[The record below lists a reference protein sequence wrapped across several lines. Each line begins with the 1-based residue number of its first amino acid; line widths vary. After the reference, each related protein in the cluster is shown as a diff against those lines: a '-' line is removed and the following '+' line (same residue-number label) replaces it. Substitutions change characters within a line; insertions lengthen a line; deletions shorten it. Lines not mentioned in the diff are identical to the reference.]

1 MNELISKYLSD
12 YMHNPDPQYA
22 VMLKGEWGCGKSFF
36 VNKWIKEYK
45 PAGKKNSLKPIYV
58 SLYGLKDTSQITESI
73 DRVLHPLLY
82 SKGAKLTKRLLKIA
96 GKVVLKTSFDVNKN
110 GSEDISL
117 DATLDSLSILLS
129 KDINILGNKLIIF
142 DDLERCLID
151 MKLLL
156 GYINSFVEHG
166 SCHVILIGDETRV
179 VSRWKKTLIE
189 FKEKTVG
196 REFEIMPDVD
206 DAITCF
212 LHGYILS
219 DEWLQNQKSL
229 ITDIFQATECNNL
242 RILRQ
247 CLYDFNG
254 LYTEVRKSIGE
265 NDEPFMQSLLASYI
279 VVYCEY
285 RGKCHDLFS
294 QWEWSYDA
302 GIAGNNEM
310 KERISALCQKYKSI
324 EDRYNLDVLN
334 NDHVTYIVRW
344 IESGHSLNAYVV
356 GTLGM
361 MRHNTTYLEKLAGF
375 RDMPLEVFETE
386 CSALEQDV
394 VNNAFPNIFLLGRS
408 LAFLAFFDDNE
419 IFVVKPTVVS
429 EAKKHIKASYINQ
442 STKEDLYE
450 RRSEF
455 IQGVNSFGRF
465 RETAVGG
472 ADVIKYTDG
481 VFNDCDKNL
490 KNEFEV
496 VLSHITDDNVG
507 QLLGLSQKSTPD
519 KQCPYNLTSVFK
531 NIKVEDLFNSVQNLS
546 NKSLNILSSFLSSHY
561 GFSYRL
567 ENGSNR
573 FSDDCTVLSGLK
585 SKLVDEYKDRRSVD
599 RYVLGKFMHNLDGAI
614 KRARGDNDAIDV

>member
-1 MNELISKYLSD
+1 
-12 YMHNPDPQYA
+12 MHNPDPQYA

-45 PAGKKNSLKPIYV
+45 PAGKNNSLKPIYV

-82 SKGAKLTKRLLKIA
+82 SKGAKLTKRLLKIV
-96 GKVVLKTSFDVNKN
+96 GKVVLKTSFDVNKS

-166 SCHVILIGDETRV
+166 ACHVILVGDETRV

-196 REFEIMPDVD
+196 REFKIMPDVAG
-206 DAITCF
+206 AISCF
-212 LHGYILS
+212 LNGNIHS
-219 DEWLQNQKSL
+219 DKWLQNQKSL

-254 LYTEVRKSIGE
+254 LYAEVGDSIGK
-265 NDEPFMQSLLASYI
+265 NDDLFMQSLLASYI

-294 QWEWSYDA
+294 QWEWSYTA

-310 KERISALCQKYKSI
+310 KERISSLCQKYKSI
-324 EDRYNLDVLN
+324 EDRDNLDVLN
-334 NDHVTYIVRW
+334 TNHITNIVRW
-344 IESGHSLNAYVV
+344 IELGQSLNTYVK
-356 GTLGM
+356 GTLEM
-361 MRHNTTYLEKLAGF
+361 MRHNTTHLEKLAGF
-375 RDMPLEVFETE
+375 RDMSLAVFETE

-394 VNNAFPNIFLLGRS
+394 ADNAFPNIFLLGRS
-408 LAFLAFFDDNE
+408 LAFLAFFDDKK
-419 IFVVKPTVVS
+419 IYVVKQTVVS
-429 EAKKHIKASYINQ
+429 DAKKHVKEIYIKQ
-442 STKEDLYE
+442 STKEELYKQ
-450 RRSEF
+450 RNQF
-455 IQGVNSFGRF
+455 IQGLNSFGRF
-465 RETAVGG
+465 RETAVG
-472 ADVIKYTDG
+472 ADVIKFTDG
-481 VFNDCDKNL
+481 VFNNCDKNL
-490 KNEFEV
+490 KNKFEK
-496 VLSHITDDNVG
+496 VLSHITDDNVE
-507 QLLGLSQKSTPD
+507 QLLVLSQEPTPD

-531 NIKVEDLFNSVQNLS
+531 NIEVEDLFNSVCNLS
-546 NKSLNILSSFLSSHY
+546 NKSLNILSSFLSLHY
-561 GFSYRL
+561 GFSYCL
-567 ENGSNR
+567 GNGSNR
-573 FSDDCTVLSGLK
+573 FSDDYAVLSDLR
-585 SKLVDEYKDRRSVD
+585 SRLEIEYKNRRSVD
-599 RYVLGKFMHNLDGAI
+599 RYVLGNFMHNLDGAI

>member
-12 YMHNPDPQYA
+12 YLHNPDPQYA
-22 VMLKGEWGCGKSFF
+22 VMLKGKWGCGKSFF

-45 PAGKKNSLKPIYV
+45 PADRKKSLKPIYV

-82 SKGAKLTKRLLKIA
+82 SKGAKLTKKLLGIA
-96 GKVVLKTSFDVNKN
+96 GKVVLKTSLEGKKDGK
-110 GSEDISL
+110 GDISL

-166 SCHVILIGDETRV
+166 SCHVILVGDETRV

-212 LHGYILS
+212 LHGYIPS
-219 DEWLQNQKSL
+219 DEWLQNQKTL
-229 ITDIFQATECNNL
+229 ITDIFYATECNNL

-254 LYTEVRKSIGE
+254 LYAEVRDSIEE

-294 QWEWSYDA
+294 HWEWSYTA
-302 GIAGNNEM
+302 GIAVNSEM
-310 KERISALCQKYKSI
+310 MGQIRQKYKSV
-324 EDRYNLDVLN
+324 EERYNLDVLN
-334 NDHVTYIVRW
+334 TNHITNIVSW
-344 IESGHSLNAYVV
+344 IELGQSLNTYVK
-356 GTLGM
+356 GTLEM
-361 MRHNTTYLEKLAGF
+361 MRHNTTHLEKLAGF

-408 LAFLAFFDDNE
+408 LAFLAFFDHKSL
-419 IFVVKPTVVS
+419 FWMKQAVVS
-429 EAKKHIKASYINQ
+429 LAKKHVKESYTKQ
-442 STKEDLYE
+442 STKEELYE
-450 RRSEF
+450 QRNQF
-455 IQGVNSFGRF
+455 IQGLNSFGRF
-465 RETAVGG
+465 RETVVG

-490 KNEFEV
+490 KNKFER

-507 QLLGLSQKSTPD
+507 QLLGLSQEPTPD

-531 NIKVEDLFNSVQNLS
+531 NIEVEDLFNSVCNLS
-546 NKSLNILSSFLSSHY
+546 NKSLNILSSFLSLHY
-561 GFSYRL
+561 GFSCCL
-567 ENGSNR
+567 GNGSNM
-573 FSDDCTVLSGLK
+573 FSDDYAVLSDLR
-585 SKLVDEYKDRRSVD
+585 SRLEIEYKNRRSVD
-599 RYVLGKFMHNLDGAI
+599 RYVLGNFMHNLDGAI
-614 KRARGDNDAIDV
+614 KRASGYNDAIDL

>member
-12 YMHNPDPQYA
+12 YLHNPDPQYA
-22 VMLKGEWGCGKSFF
+22 VMLKGKWGCGKSFF

-45 PAGKKNSLKPIYV
+45 SADRKKSLKPIYV

-82 SKGAKLTKRLLKIA
+82 SKGAKLTKKLLGIA
-96 GKVVLKTSFDVNKN
+96 GKVVLKTSLEGKKDGK
-110 GSEDISL
+110 GDISL

-166 SCHVILIGDETRV
+166 SCHVILVGDETRV

-212 LHGYILS
+212 LHGYSPS

-229 ITDIFQATECNNL
+229 ITDIFHVTECNNL

-254 LYTEVRKSIGE
+254 LYAEVGDSIGK
-265 NDEPFMQSLLASYI
+265 NDDLFMQSLLASYI

-294 QWEWSYDA
+294 QWEWSYTA
-302 GIAGNNEM
+302 GIAVNSEM
-310 KERISALCQKYKSI
+310 MGQIRQKYKSV
-324 EDRYNLDVLN
+324 EERYNLDVLN
-334 NDHVTYIVRW
+334 TNHITNIVRW
-344 IESGHSLNAYVV
+344 IELGQSLNTYVK
-356 GTLGM
+356 GTLEM
-361 MRHNTTYLEKLAGF
+361 MRHNTTHLEKLAGF
-375 RDMPLEVFETE
+375 RDMSLAVFETE

-394 VNNAFPNIFLLGRS
+394 AGNAFPNIFLLGRS
-408 LAFLAFFDDNE
+408 LAFLAFFDDKK
-419 IFVVKPTVVS
+419 IYVVKQTVVS
-429 EAKKHIKASYINQ
+429 DAKKHVKEIYIKQ
-442 STKEDLYE
+442 STKEELYE
-450 RRSEF
+450 QRNQF
-455 IQGVNSFGRF
+455 IQGLNSFGRF
-465 RETAVGG
+465 RETAVG
-472 ADVIKYTDG
+472 ADVIKFTDG
-481 VFNDCDKNL
+481 VFNNCDKNL
-490 KNEFEV
+490 KNKFEK
-496 VLSHITDDNVG
+496 VLSHITDDNVE
-507 QLLGLSQKSTPD
+507 QLLVLSQEPTPD

-531 NIKVEDLFNSVQNLS
+531 NIEVEDLFNSVCNLS

-561 GFSYRL
+561 GFSYCL
-567 ENGSNR
+567 GNGSNR
-573 FSDDCTVLSGLK
+573 FSDDYTVLLGLK
-585 SKLVDEYKDRRSVD
+585 SKLDDEYENRRSVD
-599 RYVLGKFMHNLDGAI
+599 RYVLGNFMHNLDGAI
-614 KRARGDNDAIDV
+614 KRASGYNDAIDL

>member
-1 MNELISKYLSD
+1 MNKLISKYLSD

-22 VMLKGEWGCGKSFF
+22 VMLKGKWGCGKSFF
-36 VNKWIKEYK
+36 VNKWIEEYTN
-45 PAGKKNSLKPIYV
+45 AGEGVSLKPIYV

-82 SKGAKLTKRLLKIA
+82 SKGAELTKKLLKIA
-96 GKVVLKTSFDVNKN
+96 GKVVLKTSFDVNKD

-117 DATLDSLSILLS
+117 DATLDSVSLLLS
-129 KDINILGNKLIIF
+129 KDNIVGNKLIIF

-151 MKLLL
+151 IKLLL
-156 GYINSFVEHG
+156 GYVNSFVEHG
-166 SCHVILIGDETRV
+166 SCHVILVGDETRV

-212 LHGYILS
+212 LHGYIPS
-219 DEWLQNQKSL
+219 DEWLQNQKTL
-229 ITDIFQATECNNL
+229 ITDIFHATECNNL

-247 CLYDFNG
+247 CLYDFNV
-254 LYTEVRKSIGE
+254 LYAEVRDSIEE
-265 NDEPFMQSLLASYI
+265 NAEPFMQSLLASYI

-294 QWEWSYDA
+294 QWEWSYSA
-302 GIAGNNEM
+302 GIAGNSEM
-310 KERISALCQKYKSI
+310 EERISALCQKYKSI

-334 NDHVTYIVRW
+334 TNHITNIVRW
-344 IESGHSLNAYVV
+344 IESGCSLNAYVV

-361 MRHNTTYLEKLAGF
+361 MRHNTTHLEKLVDF
-375 RDMPLEVFETE
+375 WDMPLEVFETE
-386 CSALEQDV
+386 CLALEQDV

-408 LAFLAFFDDNE
+408 LALLAFFDDNK
-419 IFVVKPTVVS
+419 IFVVKPTVVF
-429 EAKKHIKASYINQ
+429 EAKKHVEERYFNQ

-450 RRSEF
+450 QRSEF

-465 RETAVGG
+465 RETAVG

-490 KNEFEV
+490 KNKFEK
-496 VLSHITDDNVG
+496 VLSHITDDNVE
-507 QLLGLSQKSTPD
+507 QLLGLSQEPTPD
-519 KQCPYNLTSVFK
+519 KQCAYNLTSVFK
-531 NIKVEDLFNSVQNLS
+531 NIEVEDLFNSVRNLS

-567 ENGSNR
+567 GNGSNR
-573 FSDDCTVLSGLK
+573 FSDDCTVLSELK
-585 SKLVDEYKDRRSVD
+585 SKLDDEYKNRRSID

-614 KRARGDNDAIDV
+614 KRANGYNDAIDV

>member
-1 MNELISKYLSD
+1 M
-12 YMHNPDPQYA
+12 
-22 VMLKGEWGCGKSFF
+22 
-36 VNKWIKEYK
+36 
-45 PAGKKNSLKPIYV
+45 
-58 SLYGLKDTSQITESI
+58 
-73 DRVLHPLLY
+73 LHPLLY
-82 SKGAKLTKRLLKIA
+82 SKGAELTKKLFKIA
-96 GKVVLKTSFDVNKN
+96 GKVVLKTSFDVDKN

-129 KDINILGNKLIIF
+129 KDNIIGNKLIIF

-166 SCHVILIGDETRV
+166 SCHVILVGDETRV

-212 LHGYILS
+212 LYGYIPS
-219 DEWLQNQKSL
+219 DEWLQNQKTL
-229 ITDIFQATECNNL
+229 ITDIFHATECNNL

-254 LYTEVRKSIGE
+254 LYAEVGDSIGK

-294 QWEWSYDA
+294 QWEWSYTA
-302 GIAGNNEM
+302 GIAVNSEM
-310 KERISALCQKYKSI
+310 KGQIRQKYKSV
-324 EDRYNLDVLN
+324 EECYNLDVLN
-334 NDHVTYIVRW
+334 TNHITNIVRW
-344 IESGHSLNAYVV
+344 IELGQSLNTYVK
-356 GTLGM
+356 GSLEM
-361 MRHNTTYLEKLAGF
+361 MRHNTTHLEKLAGF
-375 RDMPLEVFETE
+375 RDMPLEVFITE

-394 VNNAFPNIFLLGRS
+394 VDNAFPNIFLLGRS

-442 STKEDLYE
+442 STKEELYE
-450 RRSEF
+450 QRIEF

-465 RETAVGG
+465 RETAVG

-507 QLLGLSQKSTPD
+507 QLLGLSQKPTPD

-546 NKSLNILSSFLSSHY
+546 NKSLNILSSFLSLHY
-561 GFSYRL
+561 GFSYCL
-567 ENGSNR
+567 GNGSNR
-573 FSDDCTVLSGLK
+573 FSDDYTVLSGLR
-585 SKLVDEYKDRRSVD
+585 SRLEIEYKNRRSVD

>member
-12 YMHNPDPQYA
+12 YMHNSDPQYA
-22 VMLKGEWGCGKSFF
+22 VMLKGKWGCGKSFF
-36 VNKWIKEYK
+36 VNKWIEEYTN
-45 PAGKKNSLKPIYV
+45 AGEGVSLKPIYV
-58 SLYGLKDTSQITESI
+58 SLYGLKNTSQITESI

-82 SKGAKLTKRLLKIA
+82 SKGAELTKKLFKIA
-96 GKVVLKTSFDVNKN
+96 GKVVLKTSFDVDKN

-129 KDINILGNKLIIF
+129 KDNIIGNKLIIF

-166 SCHVILIGDETRV
+166 SCHVILVGDETRV

-212 LHGYILS
+212 LHGYIPS
-219 DEWLQNQKSL
+219 DEWLQNQKTL
-229 ITDIFQATECNNL
+229 ITDIFHATECNNL

-254 LYTEVRKSIGE
+254 LYAEVGDSIGK

-294 QWEWSYDA
+294 QWEWSYTA
-302 GIAGNNEM
+302 GIAVNSEM
-310 KERISALCQKYKSI
+310 KGQIRQKYKSV
-324 EDRYNLDVLN
+324 EELYNLDVLN
-334 NDHVTYIVRW
+334 TNHITNIVRW
-344 IESGHSLNAYVV
+344 IELGQSLNTYVK
-356 GTLGM
+356 GSLEM
-361 MRHNTTYLEKLAGF
+361 MRHNTTHLEKLAGF
-375 RDMPLEVFETE
+375 RDMSLEIFENE

-419 IFVVKPTVVS
+419 IFVVKSTVVS

-442 STKEDLYE
+442 STKEELYE
-450 RRSEF
+450 QRIEF

-465 RETAVGG
+465 RETAVG

-507 QLLGLSQKSTPD
+507 QLLGLSQKPTPD

-546 NKSLNILSSFLSSHY
+546 NKSLNILSSFLSLHY
-561 GFSYRL
+561 GFSYCL
-567 ENGSNR
+567 GNGSNR
-573 FSDDCTVLSGLK
+573 FSDDYTVLSGLR
-585 SKLVDEYKDRRSVD
+585 SRLEIEYKNRRSVD

>member
-22 VMLKGEWGCGKSFF
+22 VMLKGKWGCGKSFF
-36 VNKWIKEYK
+36 VNKWIEEYTN
-45 PAGKKNSLKPIYV
+45 AGEGVSLKPIYV
-58 SLYGLKDTSQITESI
+58 SLYGLKNTSQITESI

-82 SKGAKLTKRLLKIA
+82 SKGAELTKKLFKIA
-96 GKVVLKTSFDVNKN
+96 GKVVLKTSFDVDKN

-129 KDINILGNKLIIF
+129 KDNIIGNKLIIF

-166 SCHVILIGDETRV
+166 SCHVILVGDETRV

-212 LHGYILS
+212 LHGYIPS
-219 DEWLQNQKSL
+219 DEWLQNQKTL
-229 ITDIFQATECNNL
+229 ITDIFHATECNNL

-254 LYTEVRKSIGE
+254 LYAEVGDSIGK

-294 QWEWSYDA
+294 QWEWSYTA
-302 GIAGNNEM
+302 GIAVNSEM
-310 KERISALCQKYKSI
+310 KGQIRQKYKSV
-324 EDRYNLDVLN
+324 EERYNLDVLN
-334 NDHVTYIVRW
+334 TNHITNIVRW
-344 IESGHSLNAYVV
+344 IELGQSLNTYVK
-356 GTLGM
+356 GSLEM
-361 MRHNTTYLEKLAGF
+361 MRHNTTHLEKLAGF

-429 EAKKHIKASYINQ
+429 EAKKHIKASYLNQ
-442 STKEDLYE
+442 STKEELYE
-450 RRSEF
+450 QRIEF

-465 RETAVGG
+465 RETAVG

-507 QLLGLSQKSTPD
+507 QLLGLSQKPTPD

-546 NKSLNILSSFLSSHY
+546 NKSLNILSSFLSLHY
-561 GFSYRL
+561 GFSYCL
-567 ENGSNR
+567 GNGSNR
-573 FSDDCTVLSGLK
+573 FSDDYTVLSGLR
-585 SKLVDEYKDRRSVD
+585 SRLEIEYKNRRSVD

>member
-22 VMLKGEWGCGKSFF
+22 VMLKGKWGCGKSFF
-36 VNKWIKEYK
+36 VNKWIEEYTN
-45 PAGKKNSLKPIYV
+45 AGEGVSLKPIYV

-82 SKGAKLTKRLLKIA
+82 SKGAELTKKLLKIA
-96 GKVVLKTSFDVNKN
+96 GKVVLKTSFDVNKD

-117 DATLDSLSILLS
+117 DATLDSVSLLLS
-129 KDINILGNKLIIF
+129 KDNIVGNMLIIF

-156 GYINSFVEHG
+156 GYVNSFVEHG
-166 SCHVILIGDETRV
+166 SCHVILVGDETRV

-212 LHGYILS
+212 LHGYIPS
-219 DEWLQNQKSL
+219 DEWLQNQKTL
-229 ITDIFQATECNNL
+229 ITDIFHATECNNL

-254 LYTEVRKSIGE
+254 LYAEVRDSLEE

-294 QWEWSYDA
+294 QWEWSYTA

-310 KERISALCQKYKSI
+310 KERISDLCQKYKSI
-324 EDRYNLDVLN
+324 EDRDNLDVLN
-334 NDHVTYIVRW
+334 TNHITNIVRW
-344 IESGHSLNAYVV
+344 IELGQSLNTYVK
-356 GTLGM
+356 GTLEM
-361 MRHNTTYLEKLAGF
+361 MRHNTTHLEKLAGF
-375 RDMPLEVFETE
+375 RDMSLAVFETE

-394 VNNAFPNIFLLGRS
+394 AGNAFPNIFLLGRS
-408 LAFLAFFDDNE
+408 LAFLAFFDDKK
-419 IFVVKPTVVS
+419 IYVVKQTVVS
-429 EAKKHIKASYINQ
+429 DAKKHVKEIYIKQ
-442 STKEDLYE
+442 STKEELYE
-450 RRSEF
+450 QRNQF
-455 IQGVNSFGRF
+455 IQGLNSFGRF
-465 RETAVGG
+465 RETAVG
-472 ADVIKYTDG
+472 ADVIKFTDG
-481 VFNDCDKNL
+481 VFNNCDKNL
-490 KNEFEV
+490 KNKFEK
-496 VLSHITDDNVG
+496 VLSHITDDNVE
-507 QLLGLSQKSTPD
+507 QLLVLSQEPTPD
-519 KQCPYNLTSVFK
+519 KQCSYNLTSVFK
-531 NIKVEDLFNSVQNLS
+531 NIEVEDLFNSVCNLS

-561 GFSYRL
+561 GFSYCL
-567 ENGSNR
+567 GNGSNR
-573 FSDDCTVLSGLK
+573 FSDDYTVLLGLK
-585 SKLVDEYKDRRSVD
+585 SKLDDEYENRRSVD
-599 RYVLGKFMHNLDGAI
+599 RYVLGNFMHNLDGAI
-614 KRARGDNDAIDV
+614 KRASGYNDAIDA

>member
-12 YMHNPDPQYA
+12 YMHNSDPQYA
-22 VMLKGEWGCGKSFF
+22 VMLKGKWGCGKSFF
-36 VNKWIKEYK
+36 VNKWIEEYTN
-45 PAGKKNSLKPIYV
+45 AGEGVSLKPIYV
-58 SLYGLKDTSQITESI
+58 SLYGLKNTSQITESI

-82 SKGAKLTKRLLKIA
+82 SKGAELTKKLFKIA
-96 GKVVLKTSFDVNKN
+96 GKVVLKTSFDVDKN

-129 KDINILGNKLIIF
+129 KDNIIGNKLIIF

-166 SCHVILIGDETRV
+166 SCHVILVGDETRV

-212 LHGYILS
+212 LHGYIPS
-219 DEWLQNQKSL
+219 DEWLQNQKTL
-229 ITDIFQATECNNL
+229 ITDIFHATECNNL

-254 LYTEVRKSIGE
+254 LYAEVGDSIGK

-294 QWEWSYDA
+294 QWEWSYTA
-302 GIAGNNEM
+302 GIAVNSEM
-310 KERISALCQKYKSI
+310 KGQIRQKYKSV
-324 EDRYNLDVLN
+324 EERYNLDVLN
-334 NDHVTYIVRW
+334 TNHITNIVRW
-344 IESGHSLNAYVV
+344 IELGQSLNTYVK
-356 GTLGM
+356 GSLEM
-361 MRHNTTYLEKLAGF
+361 MRHNTTHLEKLAGF

-442 STKEDLYE
+442 STKEELYE
-450 RRSEF
+450 QRIEF

-465 RETAVGG
+465 RETAVG
-472 ADVIKYTDG
+472 ADIIKYTDG

-507 QLLGLSQKSTPD
+507 QLLGLSQKPTPD

-546 NKSLNILSSFLSSHY
+546 NKSLNILSSFLSLHY
-561 GFSYRL
+561 GFSYCL
-567 ENGSNR
+567 GNGSNR
-573 FSDDCTVLSGLK
+573 FSDDYTVLSGLR
-585 SKLVDEYKDRRSVD
+585 SRLEIEYKNRRSVD

>member
-1 MNELISKYLSD
+1 M
-12 YMHNPDPQYA
+12 
-22 VMLKGEWGCGKSFF
+22 
-36 VNKWIKEYK
+36 
-45 PAGKKNSLKPIYV
+45 
-58 SLYGLKDTSQITESI
+58 
-73 DRVLHPLLY
+73 LHPLLY
-82 SKGAKLTKRLLKIA
+82 SKGAELTKKLFKIA
-96 GKVVLKTSFDVNKN
+96 GKVVLKTSFDVDKN

-129 KDINILGNKLIIF
+129 KDNIIGNKLIIF

-166 SCHVILIGDETRV
+166 SCHVILVGDETRV

-212 LHGYILS
+212 LHGYIPS
-219 DEWLQNQKSL
+219 DEWLQNQKTL
-229 ITDIFQATECNNL
+229 ITDIFHATECNNL

-254 LYTEVRKSIGE
+254 LYAEVGDSIGK

-294 QWEWSYDA
+294 QWEWSYTA
-302 GIAGNNEM
+302 GIAVNSEM
-310 KERISALCQKYKSI
+310 KGQIRQKYKSV
-324 EDRYNLDVLN
+324 EERYNLDVLN
-334 NDHVTYIVRW
+334 TNHITNIVRW
-344 IESGHSLNAYVV
+344 IELGQSLNTYVK
-356 GTLGM
+356 GSLEM
-361 MRHNTTYLEKLAGF
+361 MRHNTTHLEKLAGF

-442 STKEDLYE
+442 STKEELYE
-450 RRSEF
+450 QRIEF

-465 RETAVGG
+465 RETAVG
-472 ADVIKYTDG
+472 ADIIKYTDG

-507 QLLGLSQKSTPD
+507 QLLGLSQKPTPD

-546 NKSLNILSSFLSSHY
+546 NKSLNILSSFLSLHY
-561 GFSYRL
+561 GFSYCL
-567 ENGSNR
+567 GNGSNR
-573 FSDDCTVLSGLK
+573 FSDDYTVLSGLR
-585 SKLVDEYKDRRSVD
+585 SRLEIEYKNRRSVD

>member
-22 VMLKGEWGCGKSFF
+22 VMLKGKWGCGKSFF
-36 VNKWIKEYK
+36 VNKWIEEYTN
-45 PAGKKNSLKPIYV
+45 AGEGVSLKPIYV
-58 SLYGLKDTSQITESI
+58 SLYGLKNTSQITESI

-82 SKGAKLTKRLLKIA
+82 SKGAELTKKLFKIA
-96 GKVVLKTSFDVNKN
+96 GKVVLKTSFDVDKN

-129 KDINILGNKLIIF
+129 KDNIIGNKLIIF

-166 SCHVILIGDETRV
+166 SCHVILVGDETRV

-212 LHGYILS
+212 LHGYIPS
-219 DEWLQNQKSL
+219 DEWLQNQKTL
-229 ITDIFQATECNNL
+229 ITDIFHATECNNL

-254 LYTEVRKSIGE
+254 LYAEVGDSIGK

-294 QWEWSYDA
+294 QWEWSYTA
-302 GIAGNNEM
+302 GIAVNSEM
-310 KERISALCQKYKSI
+310 KGQIRQKYKSV
-324 EDRYNLDVLN
+324 EERYNLDVLN
-334 NDHVTYIVRW
+334 TNHITNIVRW
-344 IESGHSLNAYVV
+344 IELGQSLNTYVK
-356 GTLGM
+356 GSLEM
-361 MRHNTTYLEKLAGF
+361 MRHNTTHLEKLAGF

-442 STKEDLYE
+442 STKEELYE
-450 RRSEF
+450 QRIEF

-465 RETAVGG
+465 RETAVG
-472 ADVIKYTDG
+472 ADIIKYTDG

-507 QLLGLSQKSTPD
+507 QLLGLSQKPTPD

-546 NKSLNILSSFLSSHY
+546 NKSLNILSSFLSLHY
-561 GFSYRL
+561 GFSYCL
-567 ENGSNR
+567 GNGSNR
-573 FSDDCTVLSGLK
+573 FSDDYTVLSGLR
-585 SKLVDEYKDRRSVD
+585 SRLEIEYKNRRSVD

>member
-22 VMLKGEWGCGKSFF
+22 VMLKGKWGCGKSFF
-36 VNKWIKEYK
+36 VNKWIEEYSN
-45 PAGKKNSLKPIYV
+45 AGEGVSLKPIYV

-82 SKGAKLTKRLLKIA
+82 SKGVELTKKLLKIA
-96 GKVVLKTSFDVNKN
+96 GKVVLKTSFDVNKD

-117 DATLDSLSILLS
+117 DATLDSLSLLLS

-166 SCHVILIGDETRV
+166 SCHVILVGDETRV

-212 LHGYILS
+212 LHGYIPS

-229 ITDIFQATECNNL
+229 ITDIFHATECNNL

-294 QWEWSYDA
+294 QWEWSYTA
-302 GIAGNNEM
+302 GIAGNSEM

-361 MRHNTTYLEKLAGF
+361 MRHNTTHLEKLANF
-375 RDMPLEVFETE
+375 WDMPLEVFKTE

-394 VNNAFPNIFLLGRS
+394 IDNAFPNIFLLGRS

-465 RETAVGG
+465 RETAVG

-490 KNEFEV
+490 KNEFER

-507 QLLGLSQKSTPD
+507 QLLGLSKEPTPD

-546 NKSLNILSSFLSSHY
+546 NKSLNILSSFLSLHY
-561 GFSYRL
+561 GFSYCL
-567 ENGSNR
+567 GNGSNR
-573 FSDDCTVLSGLK
+573 FSDDYTVLLGLK
-585 SKLVDEYKDRRSVD
+585 SKLDDEYKKRTSID

-614 KRARGDNDAIDV
+614 KRASGYNDAIDV

>member
-166 SCHVILIGDETRV
+166 ACHVILVGDETRV

-196 REFEIMPDVD
+196 REFKIMPDVAG
-206 DAITCF
+206 AISCF
-212 LHGYILS
+212 LNGNIHS
-219 DEWLQNQKSL
+219 DKWLQNQKSL

-254 LYTEVRKSIGE
+254 LYEEVGDSIGK
-265 NDEPFMQSLLASYI
+265 NDDLFMQSLLASYI

-294 QWEWSYDA
+294 QWEWSYTA

-324 EDRYNLDVLN
+324 EDRDNLDVLN
-334 NDHVTYIVRW
+334 TNHVTNIVRW
-344 IESGHSLNAYVV
+344 IELGQSLNTYVK
-356 GTLGM
+356 GTLEM
-361 MRHNTTYLEKLAGF
+361 MRHNTTHLEKLAGF
-375 RDMPLEVFETE
+375 RDMSLAVFETE

-394 VNNAFPNIFLLGRS
+394 VDNAFPNIFLLGRS

-419 IFVVKPTVVS
+419 IFVVKPAVVS
-429 EAKKHIKASYINQ
+429 EAKKHVEESYFNQ

-450 RRSEF
+450 QRSEF

-465 RETAVGG
+465 RETAVGT
-472 ADVIKYTDG
+472 DVIKYTDG

-507 QLLGLSQKSTPD
+507 QLLGLSQKPTPD

-561 GFSYRL
+561 GFSYCL
-567 ENGSNR
+567 GNGSNR
-573 FSDDCTVLSGLK
+573 FSDDYIVLLGLK
-585 SKLVDEYKDRRSVD
+585 SKLDDEYKNRRSVD
-599 RYVLGKFMHNLDGAI
+599 RYVLGNFMHNLDGAI

>member
-1 MNELISKYLSD
+1 MLLCSRVSGVVE
-12 YMHNPDPQYA
+12 NP
-22 VMLKGEWGCGKSFF
+22 FF
-36 VNKWIKEYK
+36 VNTWIKEYK
-45 PAGKKNSLKPIYV
+45 PADRKKSLKPIYV

-82 SKGAKLTKRLLKIA
+82 SKGAKLTKKLLGIA
-96 GKVVLKTSFDVNKN
+96 GKVVLKTSFEGNKE
-110 GSEDISL
+110 GKGDISL

-166 SCHVILIGDETRV
+166 SCHVILVGDETRV

-212 LHGYILS
+212 LHGYIPS
-219 DEWLQNQKSL
+219 DEWLQNQKTL
-229 ITDIFQATECNNL
+229 ITDIFHATECNNL

-254 LYTEVRKSIGE
+254 LYAEVRDSIEE

-294 QWEWSYDA
+294 HWEWSYTA
-302 GIAGNNEM
+302 GIAVNSEM
-310 KERISALCQKYKSI
+310 MGQIRQKYKSV
-324 EDRYNLDVLN
+324 EERYNLDVLN
-334 NDHVTYIVRW
+334 TNHITNIVRW
-344 IESGHSLNAYVV
+344 IELGQSLNTYVK
-356 GTLGM
+356 GTLEM
-361 MRHNTTYLEKLAGF
+361 MRHNTTHLEKLAGF

-408 LAFLAFFDDNE
+408 LAFLAFFDDKK
-419 IFVVKPTVVS
+419 IYVVKQTVVS
-429 EAKKHIKASYINQ
+429 DAKKHVKEIYIKQ
-442 STKEDLYE
+442 STKEELYE
-450 RRSEF
+450 QRNQF
-455 IQGVNSFGRF
+455 IQGLNSFGRF
-465 RETAVGG
+465 RETAVG
-472 ADVIKYTDG
+472 ADVIKFTDG
-481 VFNDCDKNL
+481 VFNNCDKNL
-490 KNEFEV
+490 KNKFEK
-496 VLSHITDDNVG
+496 VLSHITDDNVE
-507 QLLGLSQKSTPD
+507 QLLVLSQEPTPD

-531 NIKVEDLFNSVQNLS
+531 NVEVEDLFNSVCNLS
-546 NKSLNILSSFLSSHY
+546 NKSLNILSSFLSLHY
-561 GFSYRL
+561 GFSYCL
-567 ENGSNR
+567 GNGSNR
-573 FSDDCTVLSGLK
+573 FSDDYAVLSDLR
-585 SKLVDEYKDRRSVD
+585 SRLEIEYKNRRSVD
-599 RYVLGKFMHNLDGAI
+599 RYVLGNFMHNLDGAI
-614 KRARGDNDAIDV
+614 KRASGYNDAIDV

>member
-22 VMLKGEWGCGKSFF
+22 VMLKGKWGCGKSFF
-36 VNKWIKEYK
+36 VNKWIEEYTN
-45 PAGKKNSLKPIYV
+45 AGEGVSLKPIYV

-82 SKGAKLTKRLLKIA
+82 SKGAELTKKLLGIA

-117 DATLDSLSILLS
+117 DATLDSLSLLLS
-129 KDINILGNKLIIF
+129 KDNIIGNKLVIF

-166 SCHVILIGDETRV
+166 SCHVILVGDETRV
-179 VSRWKKTLIE
+179 VGLWKKTLIE

-206 DAITCF
+206 GAITCF
-212 LHGYILS
+212 LHGYIPS

-229 ITDIFQATECNNL
+229 ITDIFHATECNNL

-294 QWEWSYDA
+294 QWEWSYTA
-302 GIAGNNEM
+302 GIAVNSEM
-310 KERISALCQKYKSI
+310 KGQIRQKYKSV
-324 EDRYNLDVLN
+324 EECYNLDVLN
-334 NDHVTYIVRW
+334 TNHITNIVRW

-361 MRHNTTYLEKLAGF
+361 MRHNTTHLEKLVDF
-375 RDMPLEVFETE
+375 WDMPLDVFETE

-394 VNNAFPNIFLLGRS
+394 VNNALPNIFLLGRS

-442 STKEDLYE
+442 SAKEDLYE
-450 RRSEF
+450 QRSEL

-465 RETAVGG
+465 RETAVG

-507 QLLGLSQKSTPD
+507 QLLVLSQKPTPD

-531 NIKVEDLFNSVQNLS
+531 NIEVEDLFNSVCNLS
-546 NKSLNILSSFLSSHY
+546 NKSLNILSSFLSLHY

-573 FSDDCTVLSGLK
+573 FSDDYTVLSELK
-585 SKLVDEYKDRRSVD
+585 SKLDDEYKNRRSID
-599 RYVLGKFMHNLDGAI
+599 RYVLGKFMHNLEGAI
-614 KRARGDNDAIDV
+614 KRADGYNDVIDV

>member
-12 YMHNPDPQYA
+12 YLHNPDPQYA
-22 VMLKGEWGCGKSFF
+22 VMLKGKWGCGKSFF

-45 PAGKKNSLKPIYV
+45 PADRKKSIKPIYV

-82 SKGAKLTKRLLKIA
+82 SKGAKLTKKLLGIA
-96 GKVVLKTSFDVNKN
+96 GKVVLKTSLEGKKDGK
-110 GSEDISL
+110 GDISL

-166 SCHVILIGDETRV
+166 SCHVILVGDETRV

-212 LHGYILS
+212 LHGYSPS

-229 ITDIFQATECNNL
+229 ITDIFHATECNNL

-254 LYTEVRKSIGE
+254 LYAEVGDSIGK
-265 NDEPFMQSLLASYI
+265 NDDLFMQSLLASYI

-294 QWEWSYDA
+294 QWEWSYTA
-302 GIAGNNEM
+302 GIAVNSEM
-310 KERISALCQKYKSI
+310 MGQIRQKYKSV
-324 EDRYNLDVLN
+324 EERYNLDVLN
-334 NDHVTYIVRW
+334 TNHITNIVRW
-344 IESGHSLNAYVV
+344 IELGQSLNTYVK
-356 GTLGM
+356 GTLEM
-361 MRHNTTYLEKLAGF
+361 MRHNTTHLEKLAGF
-375 RDMPLEVFETE
+375 RDMSLAVFETE

-394 VNNAFPNIFLLGRS
+394 AGNAFPNIFLLGRS
-408 LAFLAFFDDNE
+408 LAFLAFFDDKK
-419 IFVVKPTVVS
+419 IYVVKQTVVS
-429 EAKKHIKASYINQ
+429 DAKKHVKEIYIKQ

-450 RRSEF
+450 QRNQF
-455 IQGVNSFGRF
+455 IQGLNSFGRF
-465 RETAVGG
+465 RETAVG
-472 ADVIKYTDG
+472 ADVIKFTDG
-481 VFNDCDKNL
+481 VFNNCDKNL
-490 KNEFEV
+490 KNKFEK
-496 VLSHITDDNVG
+496 VLSHITDDNVE
-507 QLLGLSQKSTPD
+507 QLLVLSQEPTPD

-531 NIKVEDLFNSVQNLS
+531 NVEVEDLFNSVCNLS
-546 NKSLNILSSFLSSHY
+546 NKSLNILSSFLSLHY
-561 GFSYRL
+561 GFSYCL
-567 ENGSNR
+567 GNGSNR
-573 FSDDCTVLSGLK
+573 FSDDYAVLSDLR
-585 SKLVDEYKDRRSVD
+585 SRLEIEYKNRRSVD
-599 RYVLGKFMHNLDGAI
+599 RYVLGNFMHNLDGAI
-614 KRARGDNDAIDV
+614 KRASGYNDAIDV

>member
-1 MNELISKYLSD
+1 
-12 YMHNPDPQYA
+12 MHNSDPQYA
-22 VMLKGEWGCGKSFF
+22 VMLKGKWGCGKSFF
-36 VNKWIKEYK
+36 VNKWIEEYTN
-45 PAGKKNSLKPIYV
+45 AGEGVSLKPIYV
-58 SLYGLKDTSQITESI
+58 SLYGLKNTSQITESI

-82 SKGAKLTKRLLKIA
+82 SKGAELTKKLFKIA
-96 GKVVLKTSFDVNKN
+96 GKVVLKTSFDVDKN
-110 GSEDISL
+110 SSEDISL

-129 KDINILGNKLIIF
+129 KDNIIGNKLIIF

-166 SCHVILIGDETRV
+166 SCHVILVGDETRV

-212 LHGYILS
+212 LHGYIPS
-219 DEWLQNQKSL
+219 DEWLQNQKTL
-229 ITDIFQATECNNL
+229 ITDIFHATECNNL

-254 LYTEVRKSIGE
+254 LYAEVGDSIGK

-294 QWEWSYDA
+294 QWEWSYTA
-302 GIAGNNEM
+302 GIAVNSEM
-310 KERISALCQKYKSI
+310 KGQIRQKYKSV
-324 EDRYNLDVLN
+324 EERYNLDVLN
-334 NDHVTYIVRW
+334 TNHITNIVRW
-344 IESGHSLNAYVV
+344 IELGQSLNTYVK
-356 GTLGM
+356 GSLEM
-361 MRHNTTYLEKLAGF
+361 MRHNTTHLEKLAGF

-442 STKEDLYE
+442 STKEELYE
-450 RRSEF
+450 QRIEF

-465 RETAVGG
+465 RETAVG
-472 ADVIKYTDG
+472 ADIIKYTDG

-507 QLLGLSQKSTPD
+507 QLLGLSQKPTPD

-546 NKSLNILSSFLSSHY
+546 NKSLNILSSFLSLHY
-561 GFSYRL
+561 GFSYCL
-567 ENGSNR
+567 GNGSNR
-573 FSDDCTVLSGLK
+573 FSDDYTVLSGLR
-585 SKLVDEYKDRRSVD
+585 SRLEIEYKNRRSVD

>member
-22 VMLKGEWGCGKSFF
+22 VMLKGKWGCGKSFF
-36 VNKWIKEYK
+36 VNKWIEEYTN
-45 PAGKKNSLKPIYV
+45 AGEGVSLKPIYV
-58 SLYGLKDTSQITESI
+58 SLYGLKNTSQITESI

-82 SKGAKLTKRLLKIA
+82 SKGAELTKKLFKIA
-96 GKVVLKTSFDVNKN
+96 GKVVLKTSFDVDKN

-129 KDINILGNKLIIF
+129 KDNIIGNKLIIF

-166 SCHVILIGDETRV
+166 SCHVILVGDETRV

-212 LHGYILS
+212 LHGYIPS
-219 DEWLQNQKSL
+219 DEWLQNQKTL
-229 ITDIFQATECNNL
+229 ITDIFHATECNNL

-254 LYTEVRKSIGE
+254 LYAEVGDSIGK

-294 QWEWSYDA
+294 QWEWSYTA
-302 GIAGNNEM
+302 GIAVNSEM
-310 KERISALCQKYKSI
+310 KGQIRQKYKSV
-324 EDRYNLDVLN
+324 EERYNLDVLN
-334 NDHVTYIVRW
+334 TNHITNIVRW
-344 IESGHSLNAYVV
+344 IELGQSLNTYVK
-356 GTLGM
+356 GSLEM
-361 MRHNTTYLEKLAGF
+361 MRHNTTHLEKLAGF

-442 STKEDLYE
+442 STKEELYE
-450 RRSEF
+450 QRIEF

-465 RETAVGG
+465 RKTAVG

-507 QLLGLSQKSTPD
+507 QLLGLSQKPTPD

-546 NKSLNILSSFLSSHY
+546 NKSLNILSSFLSLHY
-561 GFSYRL
+561 GFSYCL
-567 ENGSNR
+567 GNGSNR
-573 FSDDCTVLSGLK
+573 FSDDYTVLSGLR
-585 SKLVDEYKDRRSVD
+585 SRLEIEYKNRRSVD

>member
-22 VMLKGEWGCGKSFF
+22 VMLKGKWGCGKSFF
-36 VNKWIKEYK
+36 VNKWIEEYTN
-45 PAGKKNSLKPIYV
+45 AGEGVSLKPIYV

-82 SKGAKLTKRLLKIA
+82 SKGVELTKKLLKIA
-96 GKVVLKTSFDVNKN
+96 GKVVLKTSFDVNKDC
-110 GSEDISL
+110 SEDISL

-129 KDINILGNKLIIF
+129 KDNIIGNKLIIF

-166 SCHVILIGDETRV
+166 SCHVILVGDETRV

-212 LHGYILS
+212 LHGYIPS
-219 DEWLQNQKSL
+219 DEWLQNQKTL
-229 ITDIFQATECNNL
+229 ITDIFHATECNNL

-254 LYTEVRKSIGE
+254 LYAEVGDSIGK

-294 QWEWSYDA
+294 QWEWSYTA
-302 GIAGNNEM
+302 GIAVNSEM
-310 KERISALCQKYKSI
+310 KGQIRQKYKSV
-324 EDRYNLDVLN
+324 EERYNLDVLN
-334 NDHVTYIVRW
+334 TNHITNIVRW
-344 IESGHSLNAYVV
+344 IELGQSLNTYVK
-356 GTLGM
+356 GSLEM
-361 MRHNTTYLEKLAGF
+361 MRHNTTHLEKLAGF

-442 STKEDLYE
+442 STKEELYE
-450 RRSEF
+450 QRIEF

-465 RETAVGG
+465 RETAVG
-472 ADVIKYTDG
+472 ADIIKYTDG

-507 QLLGLSQKSTPD
+507 QLLGLSQKPTPD

-546 NKSLNILSSFLSSHY
+546 NKSLNILSSFLSLHY
-561 GFSYRL
+561 GFSYCL
-567 ENGSNR
+567 GNGSNR
-573 FSDDCTVLSGLK
+573 FSDDYTVLSGLR
-585 SKLVDEYKDRRSVD
+585 SRLEIEYKNRRSVD

>member
-12 YMHNPDPQYA
+12 YLHNPDPQYA
-22 VMLKGEWGCGKSFF
+22 VMLKGKWGCGKSFF

-45 PAGKKNSLKPIYV
+45 PADRKKSLKPIYV

-82 SKGAKLTKRLLKIA
+82 SKGAKLTKKLLGIA
-96 GKVVLKTSFDVNKN
+96 GKVVLKTSLEGKKDGK
-110 GSEDISL
+110 GDISL

-166 SCHVILIGDETRV
+166 SCHVILVGDETRV

-212 LHGYILS
+212 LHGYSPS

-229 ITDIFQATECNNL
+229 ITDIFHATECNNL

-254 LYTEVRKSIGE
+254 LYAEVGDSIGK
-265 NDEPFMQSLLASYI
+265 NYDLFMQSLLASYI

-294 QWEWSYDA
+294 QWEWSYTA
-302 GIAGNNEM
+302 GIAVNSEM
-310 KERISALCQKYKSI
+310 MGQIRQKYKSV
-324 EDRYNLDVLN
+324 EERYNLDVLN
-334 NDHVTYIVRW
+334 TNHITNIVRW
-344 IESGHSLNAYVV
+344 IELGQSLNTYVK
-356 GTLGM
+356 GTLEM
-361 MRHNTTYLEKLAGF
+361 MRHNTTHLEKLAGF
-375 RDMPLEVFETE
+375 RDMSLAVFETE

-394 VNNAFPNIFLLGRS
+394 AGNAFPNIFLLGRS
-408 LAFLAFFDDNE
+408 LAFLAFFDDKK
-419 IFVVKPTVVS
+419 IYVVKQTVVS
-429 EAKKHIKASYINQ
+429 DAKKHVKEIYIKQ
-442 STKEDLYE
+442 STKEELYE
-450 RRSEF
+450 QRNQF
-455 IQGVNSFGRF
+455 IQGLNSFGRF
-465 RETAVGG
+465 RETAVG
-472 ADVIKYTDG
+472 ADVIKFTDG

-490 KNEFEV
+490 KNKFER

-507 QLLGLSQKSTPD
+507 QLLGLSQEPTPD

-531 NIKVEDLFNSVQNLS
+531 NIEVEDLFNSVCNLS
-546 NKSLNILSSFLSSHY
+546 NKSLNILSSFLSLHY
-561 GFSYRL
+561 GFSYCL
-567 ENGSNR
+567 GNGSNM
-573 FSDDCTVLSGLK
+573 FSDDYAVLSDLR
-585 SKLVDEYKDRRSVD
+585 SRLEIEYKNRRSVD
-599 RYVLGKFMHNLDGAI
+599 RYVLGNFMHNLDGAI
-614 KRARGDNDAIDV
+614 KRASGYNDAIDL

>member
-1 MNELISKYLSD
+1 MNKLISKYLSD

-73 DRVLHPLLY
+73 DRVLHHLLY

-96 GKVVLKTSFDVNKN
+96 GKVVLKTSFEGNKD
-110 GSEDISL
+110 GKGDISL
-117 DATLDSLSILLS
+117 DATLDSLSFLLS

-166 SCHVILIGDETRV
+166 ACHVILVGDETRV

-196 REFEIMPDVD
+196 REFEIMPDVAG
-206 DAITCF
+206 AISCF
-212 LHGYILS
+212 LNGNIHS
-219 DEWLQNQKSL
+219 DKWLQNQKSL

-254 LYTEVRKSIGE
+254 LYAEVGDSIGR
-265 NDEPFMQSLLASYI
+265 NDDLFMQSLLASYI
-279 VVYCEY
+279 AVYCEY

-294 QWEWSYDA
+294 QWEWSYTA

-334 NDHVTYIVRW
+334 TNHITNIVRW
-344 IESGHSLNAYVV
+344 IELGQSLNTYVM
-356 GTLGM
+356 GSLEM
-361 MRHNTTYLEKLAGF
+361 MRHNTTHLEKLAGF

-408 LAFLAFFDDNE
+408 LAFLAFFDHKSL
-419 IFVVKPTVVS
+419 FWMKQAVVS
-429 EAKKHIKASYINQ
+429 LAKKHVKESYTKQ
-442 STKEDLYE
+442 STKEELYE
-450 RRSEF
+450 QRNQF
-455 IQGVNSFGRF
+455 IQGLNSFGRF
-465 RETAVGG
+465 RETVVG

-490 KNEFEV
+490 KNKFER

-507 QLLGLSQKSTPD
+507 QLLGLSQEPTPD

-531 NIKVEDLFNSVQNLS
+531 NIEVEDLFNSVCNLS
-546 NKSLNILSSFLSSHY
+546 NKSLNILSSFLSLHY
-561 GFSYRL
+561 GFSYCL
-567 ENGSNR
+567 GNGSNR
-573 FSDDCTVLSGLK
+573 FSDDYAVLSDLR
-585 SKLVDEYKDRRSVD
+585 SRLEIEYKNRRSVD
-599 RYVLGKFMHNLDGAI
+599 RYVLGNFMHNLDGAI
-614 KRARGDNDAIDV
+614 KRASGYNDAIDL

>member
-12 YMHNPDPQYA
+12 YLHNPDPQYA
-22 VMLKGEWGCGKSFF
+22 VMLKGKWGCGKSFF
-36 VNKWIKEYK
+36 VNKWIEEYTN
-45 PAGKKNSLKPIYV
+45 AGEGVSLKPIYV
-58 SLYGLKDTSQITESI
+58 SLYGLKNTSQITESI

-82 SKGAKLTKRLLKIA
+82 SKGAELTKKLLGIA

-117 DATLDSLSILLS
+117 DATLDSLSLLLS
-129 KDINILGNKLIIF
+129 KDNIIGNKLVIF

-166 SCHVILIGDETRV
+166 SCHVILVGDETRV

-212 LHGYILS
+212 LHGYIPS
-219 DEWLQNQKSL
+219 NEWLQNQKTL
-229 ITDIFQATECNNL
+229 ITDIFHATECNNL

-254 LYTEVRKSIGE
+254 LYAEVGDSIGK
-265 NDEPFMQSLLASYI
+265 NDDLFMQSLLASYI

-294 QWEWSYDA
+294 QWEWSYTA
-302 GIAGNNEM
+302 GIAVNSEM
-310 KERISALCQKYKSI
+310 KGQIRQKYKSV
-324 EDRYNLDVLN
+324 EERYNLDVLN
-334 NDHVTYIVRW
+334 TNHITNIVRW
-344 IESGHSLNAYVV
+344 IELGQSLNTYVK
-356 GTLGM
+356 GSLEM
-361 MRHNTTYLEKLAGF
+361 MRHNTTHLEKLAGF

-442 STKEDLYE
+442 STKEELYE
-450 RRSEF
+450 QRIEF

-465 RETAVGG
+465 RETAVG

-507 QLLGLSQKSTPD
+507 QLLGLSQKPTPD

-546 NKSLNILSSFLSSHY
+546 NKSLNILSSFLSLHY
-561 GFSYRL
+561 GFSYCL
-567 ENGSNR
+567 GNGSNR
-573 FSDDCTVLSGLK
+573 FSDDYTVLSGLR
-585 SKLVDEYKDRRSVD
+585 SRLEIEYKNRRSVD

>member
-22 VMLKGEWGCGKSFF
+22 VMLKGKLGCGKSFF
-36 VNKWIKEYK
+36 VNKWIEEYTN
-45 PAGKKNSLKPIYV
+45 AGEGVSLKPIYV

-82 SKGAKLTKRLLKIA
+82 SKGVELTKKLLKIA
-96 GKVVLKTSFDVNKN
+96 GKVVLKTSFDVNKDC
-110 GSEDISL
+110 SEDISL
-117 DATLDSLSILLS
+117 DATLDSLSLLLS
-129 KDINILGNKLIIF
+129 KDNIIGNKLIIF

-166 SCHVILIGDETRV
+166 SCHVILVGDETRV

-212 LHGYILS
+212 LHGYIPS
-219 DEWLQNQKSL
+219 DEWLQNQKIL
-229 ITDIFQATECNNL
+229 ITDTFHATECNNL

-254 LYTEVRKSIGE
+254 LYVEVRDSIEE
-265 NDEPFMQSLLASYI
+265 NYEPFMQSLLASYI

-310 KERISALCQKYKSI
+310 KERISALCQKYKSV
-324 EDRYNLDVLN
+324 ESKHNLDVLN
-334 NDHVTYIVRW
+334 TNHITNIVRW
-344 IESGHSLNAYVV
+344 IELGHSLNTYVKE
-356 GTLGM
+356 TLGM
-361 MRHNTTYLEKLAGF
+361 MRHNTTHLEKLADF
-375 RDMPLEVFETE
+375 WDMPLEDFITE

-394 VNNAFPNIFLLGRS
+394 VDNAFPNIFLLGRS

-455 IQGVNSFGRF
+455 IQGVNSFRRF
-465 RETAVGG
+465 RETAVG

-507 QLLGLSQKSTPD
+507 QLLGLSQKPTPD

-546 NKSLNILSSFLSSHY
+546 NKSLNILSSFLSLHY
-561 GFSYRL
+561 GFSYCL
-567 ENGSNR
+567 GNGSNR
-573 FSDDCTVLSGLK
+573 FSDDYTVLLGLK
-585 SKLVDEYKDRRSVD
+585 SKLDDEYKKRTSID
-599 RYVLGKFMHNLDGAI
+599 RYVLGKFMHNLEGAI
-614 KRARGDNDAIDV
+614 KRADGYNDAIDV

>member
-12 YMHNPDPQYA
+12 YMHNSDPQYA
-22 VMLKGEWGCGKSFF
+22 VMLKGKWGCGKSFF
-36 VNKWIKEYK
+36 VNKWIEEYTN
-45 PAGKKNSLKPIYV
+45 AGEGVSLKPIYV
-58 SLYGLKDTSQITESI
+58 SLYGLKNTSQITESI

-82 SKGAKLTKRLLKIA
+82 SKGAELTKKLFKIA
-96 GKVVLKTSFDVNKN
+96 GKVVLKTSFDVDKN

-129 KDINILGNKLIIF
+129 KDNIIGNKLIIF

-166 SCHVILIGDETRV
+166 SCHVILVGDETRV

-212 LHGYILS
+212 LHGYIPS
-219 DEWLQNQKSL
+219 DEWLQNQKTL
-229 ITDIFQATECNNL
+229 ITDIFHATECNNL

-254 LYTEVRKSIGE
+254 LYAEVGDSIGK

-294 QWEWSYDA
+294 QWEWSYTA
-302 GIAGNNEM
+302 GIAVNSEM
-310 KERISALCQKYKSI
+310 KGQIRQKYKSV
-324 EDRYNLDVLN
+324 EERYNLDVLN
-334 NDHVTYIVRW
+334 TNHITNIVRW
-344 IESGHSLNAYVV
+344 IELGQSLNTYVK
-356 GTLGM
+356 GSLEM
-361 MRHNTTYLEKLAGF
+361 MRHNTTHLEKLAGF

-442 STKEDLYE
+442 STKEELYE
-450 RRSEF
+450 QRIEF

-465 RETAVGG
+465 RETAVG
-472 ADVIKYTDG
+472 ADIIKYTDG

-507 QLLGLSQKSTPD
+507 QLLGLSQKPTPD
-519 KQCPYNLTSVFK
+519 KQCPYSLTSVFK

-546 NKSLNILSSFLSSHY
+546 NKSLNILSSFLSLHY
-561 GFSYRL
+561 GFSYCL
-567 ENGSNR
+567 GNGSNR
-573 FSDDCTVLSGLK
+573 FSDDYTVLSGLR
-585 SKLVDEYKDRRSVD
+585 SRLEIEYKNRRSVD

>member
-166 SCHVILIGDETRV
+166 ACHVILVGDETRV

-196 REFEIMPDVD
+196 REFKIMPDVAG
-206 DAITCF
+206 AISCF
-212 LHGYILS
+212 LNGNIHS
-219 DEWLQNQKSL
+219 DKWLQNQKSL

-254 LYTEVRKSIGE
+254 LYEEVGDSIGK
-265 NDEPFMQSLLASYI
+265 NDDLFMQSLLASYI

-294 QWEWSYDA
+294 QWEWSYTA

-324 EDRYNLDVLN
+324 EDRDNLDVLN
-334 NDHVTYIVRW
+334 TNHVTNIVRW
-344 IESGHSLNAYVV
+344 IELGQSLNTYVK
-356 GTLGM
+356 GTLEM
-361 MRHNTTYLEKLAGF
+361 MRHNTTHLEKLAGF
-375 RDMPLEVFETE
+375 RDMSLAVFETE

-394 VNNAFPNIFLLGRS
+394 VDNAFPNIFLLGRS

-419 IFVVKPTVVS
+419 IFVVKPAVVS
-429 EAKKHIKASYINQ
+429 EAKKHVEESYFNQ

-450 RRSEF
+450 QRSEF

-465 RETAVGG
+465 RETAVGT
-472 ADVIKYTDG
+472 DVIKYTDG

-507 QLLGLSQKSTPD
+507 QLLGLSQKPTPD

-561 GFSYRL
+561 GFSY
-567 ENGSNR
+567 
-573 FSDDCTVLSGLK
+573 C
-585 SKLVDEYKDRRSVD
+585 
-599 RYVLGKFMHNLDGAI
+599 LGMVVIGFQMI
-614 KRARGDNDAIDV
+614 ISCFWV

>member
-12 YMHNPDPQYA
+12 YLHNPDPQYA
-22 VMLKGEWGCGKSFF
+22 VMLKGKWGCGKSFF
-36 VNKWIKEYK
+36 VNKWIKEYT
-45 PAGKKNSLKPIYV
+45 PAGKKKSLEPIYV
-58 SLYGLKDTSQITESI
+58 SLYGLKDTSQITEAI

-82 SKGAKLTKRLLKIA
+82 SKGAELTKKLLGIA
-96 GKVVLKTSFDVNKN
+96 GKVVLKTSFDVNKDGN
-110 GSEDISL
+110 ENISL
-117 DATLDSLSILLS
+117 DATLDSVSLLLS
-129 KDINILGNKLIIF
+129 KDNIIGNKLIIF

-166 SCHVILIGDETRV
+166 SCHVILVGDETRV

-212 LHGYILS
+212 LHGYIPS
-219 DEWLQNQKSL
+219 DEWLQNQKTL
-229 ITDIFQATECNNL
+229 ITDIFHATECNNL

-254 LYTEVRKSIGE
+254 LYVEVRDSIEE

-310 KERISALCQKYKSI
+310 KERISALCQKYKSV
-324 EDRYNLDVLN
+324 EGKHNLDVLN
-334 NDHVTYIVRW
+334 TNHITNIVRW
-344 IESGHSLNAYVV
+344 IELGHGLNTYVKE
-356 GTLGM
+356 TLGM
-361 MRHNTTYLEKLAGF
+361 MRHNTTHLEKLANF
-375 RDMPLEVFETE
+375 WDMPLEVFKTE

-394 VNNAFPNIFLLGRS
+394 VDNAFPNIFLLGRS
-408 LAFLAFFDDNE
+408 LAFLAFFDHKSL
-419 IFVVKPTVVS
+419 FWMKQAVVS
-429 EAKKHIKASYINQ
+429 LAKKHVKESYTKQ
-442 STKEDLYE
+442 STKEELYE
-450 RRSEF
+450 QRNQF
-455 IQGVNSFGRF
+455 IQGLNSFGRF
-465 RETAVGG
+465 RETVVG

-490 KNEFEV
+490 KNKFER

-507 QLLGLSQKSTPD
+507 QLLGLSQEPTPD

-531 NIKVEDLFNSVQNLS
+531 NIEVEDLFNSVCNLS
-546 NKSLNILSSFLSSHY
+546 NKSLNILSSFLSLHY
-561 GFSYRL
+561 GFSYCL
-567 ENGSNR
+567 GNGSNR
-573 FSDDCTVLSGLK
+573 FSDDYTVLLGLK
-585 SKLVDEYKDRRSVD
+585 SKLDDEYKKRTSID
-599 RYVLGKFMHNLDGAI
+599 RYVLGDFMHNLDGAI
-614 KRARGDNDAIDV
+614 KRASGYNDAIDV

>member
-12 YMHNPDPQYA
+12 YLHNPDPQYA
-22 VMLKGEWGCGKSFF
+22 VMLKGKWGCGKSFF
-36 VNKWIKEYK
+36 VNKWIKEYT
-45 PAGKKNSLKPIYV
+45 PAGKKKSLEPIYV
-58 SLYGLKDTSQITESI
+58 SLYGLKDTSQITEAI

-82 SKGAKLTKRLLKIA
+82 SKGAELTKKLLGIA
-96 GKVVLKTSFDVNKN
+96 GKVVLKTSFDVNKDGN
-110 GSEDISL
+110 ENISL
-117 DATLDSLSILLS
+117 DATLDSVSLLLS
-129 KDINILGNKLIIF
+129 KDNIIGNKLIIF

-166 SCHVILIGDETRV
+166 ACHVILVGDETRV

-196 REFEIMPDVD
+196 REFKIMPDVAG
-206 DAITCF
+206 AISCF
-212 LHGYILS
+212 LNGNIHS
-219 DEWLQNQKSL
+219 DKWLQNQKSL

-254 LYTEVRKSIGE
+254 LYVEVRDSIEE

-310 KERISALCQKYKSI
+310 KERISALCQKYKSV
-324 EDRYNLDVLN
+324 EGKHNLDVLN
-334 NDHVTYIVRW
+334 TNHITNIVRW
-344 IESGHSLNAYVV
+344 IELGHGLNTYVKE
-356 GTLGM
+356 TLGM
-361 MRHNTTYLEKLAGF
+361 MRHNTTHLEKLANF
-375 RDMPLEVFETE
+375 WDMPLEVFKTE

-394 VNNAFPNIFLLGRS
+394 VDNAFPNIFLLGRS
-408 LAFLAFFDDNE
+408 LAFLAFFDHKSL
-419 IFVVKPTVVS
+419 FWMKQAVVS
-429 EAKKHIKASYINQ
+429 LAKKHVKESYTKQ
-442 STKEDLYE
+442 STKEELYE
-450 RRSEF
+450 QRNQF
-455 IQGVNSFGRF
+455 IQGLNSFGRF
-465 RETAVGG
+465 RETVVG

-490 KNEFEV
+490 KNKFER

-507 QLLGLSQKSTPD
+507 QLLGLSQEPTPD

-531 NIKVEDLFNSVQNLS
+531 NIEVEDLFNSVCNLS
-546 NKSLNILSSFLSSHY
+546 NKSLNILSSFLSLHY
-561 GFSYRL
+561 GFSYCL
-567 ENGSNR
+567 GNGSNR
-573 FSDDCTVLSGLK
+573 FSDDYTVLLGLK
-585 SKLVDEYKDRRSVD
+585 SKLDDEYKKRTSID
-599 RYVLGKFMHNLDGAI
+599 RYVLGDFMHNLDGAI
-614 KRARGDNDAIDV
+614 KRASGYNDAIDV

>member
-22 VMLKGEWGCGKSFF
+22 VMLKGKWGCGKSFF
-36 VNKWIKEYK
+36 VNKWIEEYTN
-45 PAGKKNSLKPIYV
+45 AGEGVSLKPIYV
-58 SLYGLKDTSQITESI
+58 SLYGLKNTSQITESI

-82 SKGAKLTKRLLKIA
+82 SKGAELTKKLFKIA
-96 GKVVLKTSFDVNKN
+96 GKVVLKTSFDVDKN

-129 KDINILGNKLIIF
+129 KDNIIGNKLIIF

-166 SCHVILIGDETRV
+166 SCHVILVGDETRV

-212 LHGYILS
+212 LHGYIPS
-219 DEWLQNQKSL
+219 DEWLQNQKTL
-229 ITDIFQATECNNL
+229 ITDIFHATECNNL

-254 LYTEVRKSIGE
+254 LYAEVGDSIGK

-294 QWEWSYDA
+294 QWEWSYTA
-302 GIAGNNEM
+302 GIAVNSEM
-310 KERISALCQKYKSI
+310 KGQIRQKYKSV
-324 EDRYNLDVLN
+324 EERYNLDVLN
-334 NDHVTYIVRW
+334 TNHITNIVRW
-344 IESGHSLNAYVV
+344 IELGQSLNTYVK
-356 GTLGM
+356 GSLEM
-361 MRHNTTYLEKLAGF
+361 MRHNTTHLEKLAGF

-442 STKEDLYE
+442 STKEELYE
-450 RRSEF
+450 QRIEF

-465 RETAVGG
+465 RETVVG

-507 QLLGLSQKSTPD
+507 QLLGLSQKPTPD

-546 NKSLNILSSFLSSHY
+546 NKSLNILSSFLSLHY
-561 GFSYRL
+561 GFSYCL
-567 ENGSNR
+567 GNGSNR
-573 FSDDCTVLSGLK
+573 FSDDYTVLSGLR
-585 SKLVDEYKDRRSVD
+585 SRLEIEYKNRRSVD

>member
-12 YMHNPDPQYA
+12 YLHNPDPQYA
-22 VMLKGEWGCGKSFF
+22 VMLKGKWGCGKSFF

-45 PAGKKNSLKPIYV
+45 PADRKKSIKPIYV

-82 SKGAKLTKRLLKIA
+82 SKGAKLTKKLLGIA
-96 GKVVLKTSFDVNKN
+96 GKVVLKTSLEGKKDGK
-110 GSEDISL
+110 GDISL

-166 SCHVILIGDETRV
+166 SCHVILVGDETRV

-212 LHGYILS
+212 LHGYSPS

-229 ITDIFQATECNNL
+229 ITDIFHATECNNL

-254 LYTEVRKSIGE
+254 LYAEVGDSIGK
-265 NDEPFMQSLLASYI
+265 NDDLFMQSLLASYI

-294 QWEWSYDA
+294 QWEWSYTA
-302 GIAGNNEM
+302 GIAVNSEM
-310 KERISALCQKYKSI
+310 MGQIRQKYKSV
-324 EDRYNLDVLN
+324 EERYNLDVLN
-334 NDHVTYIVRW
+334 TNHITNIVRW
-344 IESGHSLNAYVV
+344 IELGQSLNTYVK
-356 GTLGM
+356 GTLEM
-361 MRHNTTYLEKLAGF
+361 MRHNTTHLEKLAGF
-375 RDMPLEVFETE
+375 RDMSLAVFETE

-394 VNNAFPNIFLLGRS
+394 AGNAFPNIFLLGRS
-408 LAFLAFFDDNE
+408 LAFLAFFDDKK
-419 IFVVKPTVVS
+419 IYVVKQTVVS
-429 EAKKHIKASYINQ
+429 DAKKHVKEIYIKQ

-450 RRSEF
+450 QRNQF
-455 IQGVNSFGRF
+455 IQGLNSFGRF
-465 RETAVGG
+465 RETAVG
-472 ADVIKYTDG
+472 ADVIKFTDG
-481 VFNDCDKNL
+481 VFNNCDKNL
-490 KNEFEV
+490 KNKFEK
-496 VLSHITDDNVG
+496 VLSHITDDNVE
-507 QLLGLSQKSTPD
+507 QLLVLSQELTPD

-531 NIKVEDLFNSVQNLS
+531 NVEVEDLFNSVCNLS
-546 NKSLNILSSFLSSHY
+546 NKSLNILSSFLSLHY
-561 GFSYRL
+561 GFSYCL
-567 ENGSNR
+567 GNGSNR
-573 FSDDCTVLSGLK
+573 FSDDYAVLSDLR
-585 SKLVDEYKDRRSVD
+585 SRLEIEYKNRRSVD
-599 RYVLGKFMHNLDGAI
+599 RYVLGNFMHNLDGAI
-614 KRARGDNDAIDV
+614 KRASGYNDAIDV

>member
-22 VMLKGEWGCGKSFF
+22 VMLKGKWGCGKSFF
-36 VNKWIKEYK
+36 VNKWIEEYTN
-45 PAGKKNSLKPIYV
+45 AGEGVSLKPIYV

-82 SKGAKLTKRLLKIA
+82 SKGAELTKKLLGIA

-117 DATLDSLSILLS
+117 DATLDSLSLLLS
-129 KDINILGNKLIIF
+129 KDNIIGNKLVIF

-166 SCHVILIGDETRV
+166 SCHVILVGDETRV
-179 VSRWKKTLIE
+179 VGLWKKTLIE

-196 REFEIMPDVD
+196 REFEVMPDVD

-212 LHGYILS
+212 LHGYIPS
-219 DEWLQNQKSL
+219 NEWLQNQKTL
-229 ITDIFQATECNNL
+229 ITDIFHATECNNL

-254 LYTEVRKSIGE
+254 LYAEVGDSIGK
-265 NDEPFMQSLLASYI
+265 NDDLFMQSLLASYI

-294 QWEWSYDA
+294 QWEWSYTA
-302 GIAGNNEM
+302 GIAVNSEM
-310 KERISALCQKYKSI
+310 KGQIRQKYKSV
-324 EDRYNLDVLN
+324 EERYNLDVLN
-334 NDHVTYIVRW
+334 TNHITNIVRW

-361 MRHNTTYLEKLAGF
+361 MRHNTTHLEKLVDF
-375 RDMPLEVFETE
+375 WDMPLDVFETE

-408 LAFLAFFDDNE
+408 LAFLAFFDHKSL
-419 IFVVKPTVVS
+419 FWMKQAVVS
-429 EAKKHIKASYINQ
+429 LAKKHVKESYTKQ
-442 STKEDLYE
+442 STKEELYE
-450 RRSEF
+450 QRNQF
-455 IQGVNSFGRF
+455 IQGLNSFGRF
-465 RETAVGG
+465 RETVVG

-507 QLLGLSQKSTPD
+507 QLLVLSQKPTPD
-519 KQCPYNLTSVFK
+519 KQCAYNLTSVFK
-531 NIKVEDLFNSVQNLS
+531 NIEVEDLFNLVRNLS
-546 NKSLNILSSFLSSHY
+546 NKSLNILSSFLSLHY

-573 FSDDCTVLSGLK
+573 FSDDYTVLSELK
-585 SKLVDEYKDRRSVD
+585 SKLDDEYKNRRSID
-599 RYVLGKFMHNLDGAI
+599 RYVLGKFMHNLEGAI
-614 KRARGDNDAIDV
+614 KRADGYNDAIDV

>member
-36 VNKWIKEYK
+36 VNKWIKEYTS
-45 PAGKKNSLKPIYV
+45 AVEEECLEPIYV

-73 DRVLHPLLY
+73 DRVLHPFLY
-82 SKGAKLTKRLLKIA
+82 SKRAKLTKKLLKIA
-96 GKVVLKTSFDVNKN
+96 GKVVLKTSFDDNKD
-110 GSEDISL
+110 GDEDISL

-166 SCHVILIGDETRV
+166 SCHVILVGDETRV

-212 LHGYILS
+212 LHGYIPS
-219 DEWLQNQKSL
+219 DKWLQDQKTL
-229 ITDIFQATECNNL
+229 ITDIFHATECNNL

-247 CLYDFNG
+247 CLYDFNV
-254 LYTEVRKSIGE
+254 LYAEVRDSIEE

-310 KERISALCQKYKSI
+310 KERISALCQKYKSV
-324 EDRYNLDVLN
+324 EGKHNLDVLN
-334 NDHVTYIVRW
+334 TNHITNIVGW
-344 IESGHSLNAYVV
+344 IELGQSLNTYVK
-356 GTLGM
+356 GSLEM
-361 MRHNTTYLEKLAGF
+361 MRHNTTHLEKLAGF
-375 RDMPLEVFETE
+375 LDMPLEVFETE

-394 VNNAFPNIFLLGRS
+394 VDNAFPNIFLLGRS
-408 LAFLAFFDDNE
+408 LAFLAFFDDKSL
-419 IFVVKPTVVS
+419 FWMKQAVVS
-429 EAKKHIKASYINQ
+429 LAKKHVKESYTKQ
-442 STKEDLYE
+442 STKEELYAQ
-450 RRSEF
+450 RNQF
-455 IQGVNSFGRF
+455 IQGLNSFGRF
-465 RETAVGG
+465 RETVVGT
-472 ADVIKYTDG
+472 DVIKYTDG

-490 KNEFEV
+490 KNKFER

-507 QLLGLSQKSTPD
+507 QLLGLSQEPTPD

-531 NIKVEDLFNSVQNLS
+531 NIEVEDLFNSVCNLS
-546 NKSLNILSSFLSSHY
+546 NKSLNILSSFLSLHY
-561 GFSYRL
+561 GFSYCFG
-567 ENGSNR
+567 NGSNR
-573 FSDDCTVLSGLK
+573 FSDDFTVLSDLR
-585 SKLVDEYKDRRSVD
+585 SRLEIEYKNRRSVD
-599 RYVLGKFMHNLDGAI
+599 RYVLGSFMHNLDGAI
-614 KRARGDNDAIDV
+614 KRASGYNDAIDV

>member
-12 YMHNPDPQYA
+12 YMHNSDPQYA
-22 VMLKGEWGCGKSFF
+22 VMLKGKWGCGKSFF
-36 VNKWIKEYK
+36 VNKWIEEYTN
-45 PAGKKNSLKPIYV
+45 AGEGVSLKPIYV
-58 SLYGLKDTSQITESI
+58 SLYGLKNTSQITESI

-82 SKGAKLTKRLLKIA
+82 SKGAELTKKLFKIA
-96 GKVVLKTSFDVNKN
+96 GKVVLKTSFDVDKN

-129 KDINILGNKLIIF
+129 KDNIIGNKLIIF

-156 GYINSFVEHG
+156 GYIFVEHG
-166 SCHVILIGDETRV
+166 SCHVILVGDETRV

-212 LHGYILS
+212 LHGYIPS
-219 DEWLQNQKSL
+219 DEWLQNQKTL
-229 ITDIFQATECNNL
+229 ITDIFHATECNNL

-254 LYTEVRKSIGE
+254 LYAEVGDSIGK

-294 QWEWSYDA
+294 QWEWSYTA
-302 GIAGNNEM
+302 GIAVNSEM
-310 KERISALCQKYKSI
+310 KGQIRQKYKSV
-324 EDRYNLDVLN
+324 EERYNLDVLN
-334 NDHVTYIVRW
+334 TNHITNIVRW
-344 IESGHSLNAYVV
+344 IELGQSLNTYVK
-356 GTLGM
+356 GSLEM
-361 MRHNTTYLEKLAGF
+361 MRHNTTHLEKLAGF

-442 STKEDLYE
+442 STKEELYE
-450 RRSEF
+450 QRIEF

-465 RETAVGG
+465 RETAVG
-472 ADVIKYTDG
+472 ADIIKYTDG

-507 QLLGLSQKSTPD
+507 QLLGLSQKPTPD

-546 NKSLNILSSFLSSHY
+546 NKSLNILSSFLSLHY
-561 GFSYRL
+561 GFSYCL

-573 FSDDCTVLSGLK
+573 FSDDYTVLSGLR
-585 SKLVDEYKDRRSVD
+585 SRLEIEYKNRRSVD

>member
-166 SCHVILIGDETRV
+166 ACHVILVGDETRV

-196 REFEIMPDVD
+196 REFKIMPDVAG
-206 DAITCF
+206 AISCF
-212 LHGYILS
+212 LNGNIHS
-219 DEWLQNQKSL
+219 DKWLQNQKSL

-254 LYTEVRKSIGE
+254 LYEEVGDSIGK
-265 NDEPFMQSLLASYI
+265 NDDLFMQSLLASYI

-294 QWEWSYDA
+294 QWEWSYTA

-324 EDRYNLDVLN
+324 EDRDNLDVLN
-334 NDHVTYIVRW
+334 TNHVTNIVRW
-344 IESGHSLNAYVV
+344 IELGQSLNTYVK
-356 GTLGM
+356 GTLEM
-361 MRHNTTYLEKLAGF
+361 MRHNTTHLEKLAGF
-375 RDMPLEVFETE
+375 RDMSLAVFETE

-394 VNNAFPNIFLLGRS
+394 VDNAFPNIFLLGRS

-419 IFVVKPTVVS
+419 IFVVKPAVVS
-429 EAKKHIKASYINQ
+429 EAKKHVEESYFNQ

-450 RRSEF
+450 QRSEF

-465 RETAVGG
+465 RETAVGT
-472 ADVIKYTDG
+472 DVIKYTDG

-507 QLLGLSQKSTPD
+507 QLLGLSQKPTPD

-546 NKSLNILSSFLSSHY
+546 NKSLNILSSF
-561 GFSYRL
+561 
-567 ENGSNR
+567 
-573 FSDDCTVLSGLK
+573 
-585 SKLVDEYKDRRSVD
+585 
-599 RYVLGKFMHNLDGAI
+599 
-614 KRARGDNDAIDV
+614 